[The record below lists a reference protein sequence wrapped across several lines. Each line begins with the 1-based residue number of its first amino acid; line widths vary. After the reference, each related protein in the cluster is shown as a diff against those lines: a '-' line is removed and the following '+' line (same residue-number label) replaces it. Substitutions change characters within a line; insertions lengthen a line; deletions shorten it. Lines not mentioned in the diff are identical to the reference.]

1 MVVSVRQENRDL
13 HGCELV
19 TLDPRNLVCHICGKI
34 YHVDNY
40 DPDSPSAYMCL
51 ECFKKELEE
60 AK

>member
-1 MVVSVRQENRDL
+1 M
-13 HGCELV
+13 
-19 TLDPRNLVCHICGKI
+19 TLDPRNLVCHICGRI